1 MLPSIEEILF
11 GIIQAYIV
19 DFSKMTSS
27 VSVKYIKKE
36 YYKQLNN
43 IFNVAADDS

>member
-19 DFSKMTSS
+19 DFSKMSPS
-27 VSVKYIKKE
+27 VSVRYIKKE
-36 YYKQLNN
+36 YYKELNN